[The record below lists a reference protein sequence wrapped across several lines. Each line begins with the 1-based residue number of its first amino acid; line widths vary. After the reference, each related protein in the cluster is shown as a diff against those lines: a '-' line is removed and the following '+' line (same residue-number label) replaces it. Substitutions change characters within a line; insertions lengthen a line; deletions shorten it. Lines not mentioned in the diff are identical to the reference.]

1 MTCMCFK
8 ALDASGMEKEVCV
21 CEDGIYIDGVR
32 TMYRS
37 VGELIQYE
45 EYYVFDDP
53 PIRAEPVK
61 RKKRKWF

>member
-1 MTCMCFK
+1 MCMCFK

-21 CEDGIYIDGVR
+21 CEDGIYIDGILTKYR
-32 TMYRS
+32 TVS
-37 VGELIQYE
+37 DLIHYE
-45 EYYVFDDP
+45 DLYVFDDP

>member
-8 ALDASGMEKEVCV
+8 ALDVSGTEREVCI

-45 EYYVFDDP
+45 ELYVFDDP
-53 PIRAEPVK
+53 PVRAKPVQ
-61 RKKRKWF
+61 RRKRKWF